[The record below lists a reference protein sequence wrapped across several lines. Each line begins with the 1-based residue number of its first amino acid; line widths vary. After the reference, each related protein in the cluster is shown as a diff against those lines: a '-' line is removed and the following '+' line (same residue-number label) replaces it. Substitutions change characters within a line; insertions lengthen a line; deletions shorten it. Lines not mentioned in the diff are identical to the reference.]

1 MKIFLDT
8 ANLDEIRQ
16 GCEMG
21 LVDGIT
27 TNPTLIAREKTK
39 FKDRIVEICGLVDG
53 PVNAE
58 VTSVTADEMIS
69 EAREMSE
76 WHKNIVVKIP
86 MIPEGMKAVRGLSKE
101 GIRINVTLVFSAVQ
115 ALIAAKAGANYVSPF
130 IGRVDDA
137 GQDGMDLLEEIVS
150 VFDNYEFDDCE
161 VLAASLRHPIHVKQA
176 ALIGADIATLPF
188 SVFQQLFKHPLTD
201 TGLRRFL
208 EDWESVKG
216 LV

>member
-1 MKIFLDT
+1 M
-8 ANLDEIRQ
+8 
-16 GCEMG
+16 
-21 LVDGIT
+21 
-27 TNPTLIAREKTK
+27 
-39 FKDRIVEICGLVDG
+39 EICGLVDG